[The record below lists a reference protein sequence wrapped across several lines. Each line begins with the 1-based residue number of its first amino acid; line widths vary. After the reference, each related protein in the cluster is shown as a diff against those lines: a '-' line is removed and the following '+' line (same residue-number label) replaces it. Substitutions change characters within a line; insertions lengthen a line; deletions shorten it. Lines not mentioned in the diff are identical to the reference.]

1 MNMEEN
7 LLISDV
13 IKKNSIDRLTKFLD
27 KMVGNTFYLYKHET
41 FIPEPL
47 SIKDVYEFVAEHYKH
62 KLEDSY
68 TGFVVDFPLSLDFP
82 KGLEIIYFEIRATEI
97 NEPLYQSDNPM
108 TREDIFI
115 EISPIFPKDYTE
127 LGFCDDN
134 NLGVLYYKPVCFLD

>member
-13 IKKNSIDRLTKFLD
+13 IKKNSIDRLVKFLE
-27 KMVGNTFYLYKHET
+27 KMVGNTFYLYKYET

-47 SIKDVYEFVAEHYKH
+47 SIKDVYEFVAEHFRH

-68 TGFVVDFPLSLDFP
+68 TGYVVQFPLSFGYP
-82 KGLEIIYFEIRATEI
+82 KALSLIYFEIRATEI
-97 NEPLYQSDNPM
+97 NEPLYTTDQPL

-115 EISPIFPKDYTE
+115 DISPIFPKNYTE

-134 NLGVLYYKPVCFLD
+134 NLGVFYYKPVCFLD